1 MEGRKTDLG
10 YLALAESSVRL
21 AAAITY
27 RTEKLFERR
36 SKSMWLGLAAI
47 TLASAIGFSVLA
59 VTIQEV

>member
-1 MEGRKTDLG
+1 
-10 YLALAESSVRL
+10 L

-47 TLASAIGFSVLA
+47 TLASGFSALA

>member
-1 MEGRKTDLG
+1 MSPGTASRLCCGRIA
-10 YLALAESSVRL
+10 LALE
-21 AAAITY
+21 
-27 RTEKLFERR
+27 